1 MRVARGVKL
10 STVDHVR
17 RCFPMGSRGMS
28 RSPVLRHVCGN
39 LGRGMFAAGHRP
51 RTVVCVSSL
60 RTCGRGRNLT
70 LSGRRVSCLGGMRS
84 SLKHHLA
91 SSRMFKFTRVGSRRY
106 HRGVFNKA
114 FVVSNMRRRSSLFR
128 VVGGAARRGPGGVVS
143 TCGSGITFTRNPM
156 IRRFTPTSRS
166 GPSFFQVG
174 SVGDIVSLGTRARGF
189 PAAMRP
195 FGNTSANANNRVH
208 SHVKKNGNS

>member
-1 MRVARGVKL
+1 
-10 STVDHVR
+10 
-17 RCFPMGSRGMS
+17 MGSRGTS
-28 RSPVLRHVCGN
+28 RSPVLRHVCGK
-39 LGRGMFAAGHRP
+39 LSRGMFAAGQRP
-51 RTVVCVSSL
+51 RPVMRVRSL

-70 LSGRRVSCLGGMRS
+70 LSGRRVSCLGGMRG
-84 SLKHHLA
+84 SLKHPLA
-91 SSRMFKFTRVGSRRY
+91 SSRMFNFTRVGSRRY

-114 FVVSNMRRRSSLFR
+114 FVVSKIRRRSSLFR

-143 TCGSGITFTRNPM
+143 TCGSGITFTRNP
-156 IRRFTPTSRS
+156 IVRRFTPTSRS
-166 GPSFFQVG
+166 GPSCFRMG

-208 SHVKKNGNS
+208 SHVNNNGNS